1 MLIIGEK
8 LSIIAKRV
16 REAMM
21 KKDKGPI
28 QEIATRQWKEGSGVI
43 DANIGPA
50 EDGGEDLMQWMVTT
64 IQEVVPLPICLDTT
78 NFKAIE
84 AGLKVHNN
92 QWGRP
97 LINST
102 SNDPERFP
110 ILELGAKYNACV
122 IGLTVGKGGL
132 PADAEERAGIA
143 AEIMG
148 RAMEY
153 GVPLEDLY
161 LDPLVLQIATSQDHA
176 RHVIKAIAMFQEMND
191 PAMKTVVGLSNIS
204 NGCPKT
210 LRPILNKYYFML
222 LANEGLTAAT
232 EVAILS
238 ANYVSARLKNHYPTL
253 YASGNGHVAHEC
265 ILDLRPLKE
274 TSGVTAEDVAK
285 RLMDYGF
292 HAPTLSFPVPGTLMV
307 EPTESET
314 PDELDRFIDAMIAI
328 RREIA
333 QVERGAWPQDNNPLK
348 NAPHTAESLLGDEW
362 KHPYPRELGAFPVPE
377 LRDMKYWPPVGRIDN
392 VWGDRNLFCSC
403 VPVNNAVQEAP

>member
-28 QEIATRQWKEGSGVI
+28 QEIATRQWKEGSGMI

-78 NFKAIE
+78 NAKAIE

-92 QWGRP
+92 LWGRP

-110 ILELGAKYNACV
+110 ILELGAKYNSQV

-132 PADAEERAGIA
+132 PADAEERAAIA
-143 AEIMG
+143 AEIMA

-153 GVPLEDLY
+153 GVPLEDIY

-176 RHVIKAIAMFQEMND
+176 LKVIEALKMFKEMND
-191 PAMKTVVGLSNIS
+191 PPMKTVVGLSNIS
-204 NGCPKT
+204 NGCPKHV
-210 LRPILNKYYFML
+210 RPILNKYYFLML
-222 LANEGLTAAT
+222 MNAGLTAAIADAR
-232 EVAILS
+232 EMEEAMQEKKIIDDVLS
-238 ANYVSARLKNHYPTL
+238 GKKIDDAKKMAEITKTIDVIMGKTL
-253 YASGNGHVAHEC
+253 YAHSYLE
-265 ILDLRPLKE
+265 
-274 TSGVTAEDVAK
+274 
-285 RLMDYGF
+285 M
-292 HAPTLSFPVPGTLMV
+292 
-307 EPTESET
+307 
-314 PDELDRFIDAMIAI
+314 
-328 RREIA
+328 
-333 QVERGAWPQDNNPLK
+333 
-348 NAPHTAESLLGDEW
+348 
-362 KHPYPRELGAFPVPE
+362 
-377 LRDMKYWPPVGRIDN
+377 
-392 VWGDRNLFCSC
+392 
-403 VPVNNAVQEAP
+403 

>member
-28 QEIATRQWKEGSGVI
+28 QEIATRQWKEGSGMI

-50 EDGGEDLMQWMVTT
+50 EDGGEDLMQWVVTT
-64 IQEVVPLPICLDTT
+64 IQEVVPLPLCLDTT
-78 NFKAIE
+78 NSKALE

-92 QWGRP
+92 EWGRP

-110 ILELGAKYNACV
+110 ILELAAKYKSQV

-132 PADAEERAGIA
+132 PADAEERAAIA

-153 GVPLEDLY
+153 GVPLEDIY

-176 RHVIKAIAMFQEMND
+176 LKVIDAVKMFQEMND

-204 NGCPKT
+204 NGCPKA
-210 LRPILNKYYFML
+210 LRPILNKYYFIML
-222 LANEGLTAAT
+222 MNAGLTSAIADAHEMAEVMQEKKLIDDVLAGKTLEDAAKMKEIQKT
-232 EVAILS
+232 LDIIM
-238 ANYVSARLKNHYPTL
+238 NKTL
-253 YASGNGHVAHEC
+253 YAHSYLE
-265 ILDLRPLKE
+265 
-274 TSGVTAEDVAK
+274 
-285 RLMDYGF
+285 M
-292 HAPTLSFPVPGTLMV
+292 
-307 EPTESET
+307 
-314 PDELDRFIDAMIAI
+314 
-328 RREIA
+328 
-333 QVERGAWPQDNNPLK
+333 
-348 NAPHTAESLLGDEW
+348 
-362 KHPYPRELGAFPVPE
+362 
-377 LRDMKYWPPVGRIDN
+377 
-392 VWGDRNLFCSC
+392 
-403 VPVNNAVQEAP
+403 